1 MGKYLIDYGK
11 PVSDLVT
18 VAGYVLFPPE
28 EMKAMNVESTNA
40 IDIQEFVPLA
50 EIERI
55 CIGKVYYLGP
65 DKGAARSYHLLKEAL
80 ITTKRAALAKYAAR
94 RESYLVL
101 VRPMD
106 DGLIMEQLKHEDEL
120 RTFEDVPLEVC
131 DIADSEPDLAIKV
144 IDQRVNEEFEPGK
157 YEDEVRSRIMQ
168 LIEQKVGGQEIA
180 MPPDEQP
187 EARIIDLMEALKASV
202 DGKSVDGKKTGT
214 KKPAGKSAVKKAAP
228 SNAVKGTRK
237 AR

>member
-1 MGKYLIDYGK
+1 
-11 PVSDLVT
+11 
-18 VAGYVLFPPE
+18 
-28 EMKAMNVESTNA
+28 
-40 IDIQEFVPLA
+40 
-50 EIERI
+50 
-55 CIGKVYYLGP
+55 
-65 DKGAARSYHLLKEAL
+65 
-80 ITTKRAALAKYAAR
+80 
-94 RESYLVL
+94 
-101 VRPMD
+101 MD

-131 DIADSEPDLAIKV
+131 DIADSEPDLAIKI
-144 IDQRVNEEFEPGK
+144 IDQRVNEGFEPGK